1 MRCRFRFPCLVLLA
15 ASFPLLAAEE
25 PATEPAPV
33 SSPARRIWE
42 QGQHA
47 MRVGQ
52 PDKAIAC
59 YEQSLAL
66 DPQFAQ
72 AHLSLAAVRLE
83 LGDDDGACPHLRRY
97 VDARPEES
105 AVRGHYAELL
115 FRLKHFDEARTQ
127 FERFVVDAQ
136 ETGRPATKSLLHGH
150 SRLVE
155 IAERAD
161 EAYEEH
167 LHRGIGLVLLAR
179 ARAELIGDEED
190 PMQESLLCKA
200 AGELTLALQE
210 RSDEARPCWY
220 LHEVWSALGQRSLAT
235 RWLRD
240 ARAAA
245 PFSYLTPTE
254 RRSLQLATYH
264 SAAGTTRR

>member
-1 MRCRFRFPCLVLLA
+1 MRCRFRFLCLLLLA
-15 ASFPLLAAEE
+15 VGCPSLAADE
-25 PATEPAPV
+25 PAAEPANA
-33 SSPARRIWE
+33 SSPARLIWE

-66 DPQFAQ
+66 DPHFAQ

-83 LGDDDGACPHLRRY
+83 SGDDQGACPHLGRY
-97 VDARPEES
+97 VEARPEET

-115 FRLKHFDEARTQ
+115 FRLRHFDEAREQ
-127 FERFVVDAQ
+127 FERYLVDAQ

-155 IAERAD
+155 IAERED
-161 EAYEEH
+161 LAYEEH

-179 ARAELIGDEED
+179 ARAELLGDEDD

-220 LHEVWSALGQRSLAT
+220 LHEVWSALGQRSLAM

-245 PFSYLTPTE
+245 PFSYLTPAE
-254 RRSLQLATYH
+254 QRSLQLATSH
-264 SAAGTTRR
+264 SAAQASRR